1 MKNISH
7 NKQFFIILF
16 CLITYVIG
24 FIFKDY
30 TPTGAKDDF
39 ESFTWSVIQ
48 SFKNDLSGSIINFGK
63 FADANYPLFYIFNAY
78 LNPFAYSISSYHI
91 STFFFAIITFIVF
104 GIILIKKKIHI
115 NKLNCFA
122 LASTILILPFF
133 AARSYWGTTASLGW
147 ISFVISI
154 FYFLK
159 VEENEK
165 NKIQGDYIT
174 IFLFCLSS
182 AITIY
187 IRPSFVFFPI
197 FFTFLIF
204 LKKYS
209 LYLKITSL
217 VTFFFMSLPGFYL
230 IYEWQGIIARDAR
243 EGVVFGNLID
253 FVYVVKNLP
262 IISSI
267 FLFYLAPIFIFKIF
281 KGNFIELKKT
291 YLKPFIFFFILMS
304 LIYFFGFLEYLNNF
318 TLGGGALLKL
328 NYIIGKEFIIFFI
341 IIASLGFSVI
351 YDIFKECPKRNIPLI
366 LSIIIIYGF
375 PKYLYQDYFEPL
387 IFFIISIG
395 LIESELSKF
404 FRKNFLSMTNYYL
417 VFFSLYS
424 LSSYLF
430 KNIKLFNYF

>member
-1 MKNISH
+1 MKKIFL
-7 NKQFFIILF
+7 NKQSFIISF
-16 CLITYVIG
+16 CLIIYLIG

-30 TPTGAKDDF
+30 TPTGAKGDF
-39 ESFTWSVIQ
+39 EAFTWSVIQ
-48 SFKNDLSGSIINFGK
+48 SFKNDLSDSIINFGK
-63 FADANYPLFYIFNAY
+63 FPDANYPLFYIFNAY
-78 LNPFAYSISSYHI
+78 LNPFAYSVNSYHI
-91 STFFFAIITFIVF
+91 STFFFAIITFIMF
-104 GIILIKKKIHI
+104 GIILVKKKIHT

-122 LASTILILPFF
+122 LASSILILPFF

-174 IFLFCLSS
+174 IFLFCLFS

-217 VTFFFMSLPGFYL
+217 VTYFFMSLPGFYL
-230 IYEWQGIIARDAR
+230 IYVWEGIIARDAR

-267 FLFYLAPIFIFKIF
+267 FLFYLSPIFILKIF
-281 KGNFIELKKT
+281 RGNIVELKKT
-291 YLKPFIFFFILMS
+291 YFTPFVFFFISMFIL
-304 LIYFFGFLEYLNNF
+304 YFLGYLEYLNNF

-328 NYIIGKEFIIFFI
+328 NYLIGKEYIIFFI

-351 YDIFKECPKRNIPLI
+351 YEILKESPKRNIPLI

-424 LSSYLF
+424 LSSFLF
-430 KNIKLFNYF
+430 KNI

>member
-1 MKNISH
+1 MKNIFI

-24 FIFKDY
+24 FIFKDF
-30 TPTGAKDDF
+30 TPTGAKGDF

-78 LNPFAYSISSYHI
+78 LNPFAFSTSSYHI
-91 STFFFAIITFIVF
+91 STFFFAIITFILF
-104 GIILIKKKIHI
+104 AIILIKKIHK
-115 NKLNCFA
+115 NKLSCFA

-165 NKIQGDYIT
+165 NKINNDYLT
-174 IFLFCLSS
+174 IFLFCLFS

-197 FFTFLIF
+197 FFIFLIF

-209 LYLKITSL
+209 LYLKITSI
-217 VTFFFMSLPGFYL
+217 VTYFFMSLPGLYL
-230 IYEWQGIIARDAR
+230 IYEWQGIIARDAKQ
-243 EGVVFGNLID
+243 GVVFGNLID
-253 FVYVVKNLP
+253 FVYIIKNLP

-267 FLFYLAPIFIFKIF
+267 FLFYLGPIFILKIF
-281 KGNFIELKKT
+281 KGNLVELKRT
-291 YLKPFIFFFILMS
+291 YFQPFIFFFILM
-304 LIYFFGFLEYLNNF
+304 LLLYLFGYLDYLKNL

-328 NYIIGKEFIIFFI
+328 NYLIGKEFIIFFV
-341 IIASLGFSVI
+341 IIASLGFSVM
-351 YDIFKECPKRNIPLI
+351 YAIFKESPERNIPLI

-395 LIESELSKF
+395 LIDSELSKF
-404 FRKNFLSMTNYYL
+404 FKKNFLSLTTYYCIY
-417 VFFSLYS
+417 FSLYS
-424 LSSYLF
+424 LSSYLY
-430 KNIKLFNYF
+430 KNI

>member
-1 MKNISH
+1 MKSIFL

-16 CLITYVIG
+16 CLIFYVIG

-30 TPTGAKDDF
+30 TPTGAKGDF

-63 FADANYPLFYIFNAY
+63 FDDANYPLFYIFNAY

-91 STFFFAIITFIVF
+91 STFFFAIITFIIF

-115 NKLNCFA
+115 NKFNCFVF
-122 LASTILILPFF
+122 ASTILILPFF
-133 AARSYWGTTASLGW
+133 TARSYWGTTASLGW
-147 ISFVISI
+147 VSFVISI

-165 NKIQGDYIT
+165 NKIQGDYLT
-174 IFLFCLSS
+174 IFLFCLFS

-197 FFTFLIF
+197 FFIFLIF

-209 LYLKITSL
+209 LHLKISSL
-217 VTFFFMSLPGFYL
+217 ITYFFMSLPGFYL
-230 IYEWQGIIARDAR
+230 IYEWQGIIARDAK

-253 FVYVVKNLP
+253 FVFVVKNLP

-267 FLFYLAPIFIFKIF
+267 FLFYLAPIFILKIF
-281 KGNFIELKKT
+281 RGNFLELKKT
-291 YLKPFIFFFILMS
+291 YFKSFIFFFVSMLIL
-304 LIYFFGFLEYLNNF
+304 YFFGHLEYLNNF

-328 NYIIGKEFIIFFI
+328 NYLIGREFIIFFI
-341 IIASLGFSVI
+341 IIASFGFSVI
-351 YDIFKECPKRNIPLI
+351 YDVFKESPKRNIPLI

-395 LIESELSKF
+395 LIESKLSKF
-404 FRKNFLSMTNYYL
+404 LRKNFLSMTNYYL

-424 LSSYLF
+424 FSSYLF
-430 KNIKLFNYF
+430 KNI